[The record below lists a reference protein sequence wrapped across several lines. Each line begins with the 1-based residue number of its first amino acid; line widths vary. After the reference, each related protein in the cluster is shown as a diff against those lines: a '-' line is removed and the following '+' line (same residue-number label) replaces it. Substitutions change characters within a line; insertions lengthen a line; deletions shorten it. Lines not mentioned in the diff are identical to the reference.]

1 MLSALGTHF
10 CRPEGLGGRSRGG
23 CARVLAY
30 GNPNLGPRARTC
42 RGTRPGGL
50 RVNKSGFPGLGTW
63 YPPMLRVLNPFPA
76 LGSPNSKVLG
86 GLGAENLKI
95 RPKTGQN
102 PVQDG
107 LKSPEPH

>member
-10 CRPEGLGGRSRGG
+10 CRPEGLRGRSRGG

-50 RVNKSGFPGLGTW
+50 RVNKSGSQGLETW
-63 YPPMLRVLNPFPA
+63 YPPFLRVLNPFLA
-76 LGSPNSKVLG
+76 LVSPNSKVLG
-86 GLGAENLKI
+86 GFGAENLNI
-95 RPKTGQN
+95 
-102 PVQDG
+102 
-107 LKSPEPH
+107 